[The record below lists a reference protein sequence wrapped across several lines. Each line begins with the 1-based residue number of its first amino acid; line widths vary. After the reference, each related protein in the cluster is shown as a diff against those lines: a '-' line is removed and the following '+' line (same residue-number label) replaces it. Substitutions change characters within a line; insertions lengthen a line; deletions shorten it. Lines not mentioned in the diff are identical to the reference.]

1 MVPVKLRVPVPVIF
15 AVDVRSFVIEILPSF
30 IIAALFVK
38 SPVLI
43 VPAFESVPL
52 FIKDVVWIFPPF
64 IIAVLFVKSPAVM
77 LPEFASVPLL
87 IKESVLISPPAPIVS
102 SEPVAFKFTD
112 FKLIAEI
119 SLVRFGYGEAPP
131 GIIAFMFFAGIPL
144 VQFKILFQSLSP
156 AEPVQLVFS
165 DCCV

>member
-15 AVDVRSFVIEILPSF
+15 AVDVRFFVIEILPSF
-30 IIAALFVK
+30 IIAVLFVK
-38 SPVLI
+38 SSVLI
-43 VPAFESVPL
+43 VPVFESVPL
-52 FIKDVVWIFPPF
+52 FIKDVVWIFPP
-64 IIAVLFVKSPAVM
+64 
-77 LPEFASVPLL
+77 VPM
-87 IKESVLISPPAPIVS
+87 VS
-102 SEPVAFKFTD
+102 SESVAFKFTD
-112 FKLIAEI
+112 FNAATDI
-119 SLVRFGYGEAPP
+119 SLVMFGYGEAPP

>member
-1 MVPVKLRVPVPVIF
+1 MVPVKSRVPVPVIF
-15 AVDVRSFVIEILPSF
+15 AVDVRSFVIEILPAF
-30 IIAALFVK
+30 IIAVLFVK

-43 VPAFESVPL
+43 VPVFESVPS
-52 FIKDVVWIFPPF
+52 FINEPVWIFPP
-64 IIAVLFVKSPAVM
+64 
-77 LPEFASVPLL
+77 
-87 IKESVLISPPAPIVS
+87 APMVS

-112 FKLIAEI
+112 FNATADI

>member
-15 AVDVRSFVIEILPSF
+15 AVDVRFFVIEILPSF
-30 IIAALFVK
+30 IIAVLFVK

-52 FIKDVVWIFPPF
+52 FIKDVVWIFPP
-64 IIAVLFVKSPAVM
+64 
-77 LPEFASVPLL
+77 VPM
-87 IKESVLISPPAPIVS
+87 VS
-102 SEPVAFKFTD
+102 SESVAFKFTD
-112 FKLIAEI
+112 FNATADI

>member
-1 MVPVKLRVPVPVIF
+1 MVPVKRRVPVPVIF

-43 VPAFESVPL
+43 VPAFESVPS
-52 FIKDVVWIFPPF
+52 FINEPVWIFPP
-64 IIAVLFVKSPAVM
+64 
-77 LPEFASVPLL
+77 VPM
-87 IKESVLISPPAPIVS
+87 VS
-102 SEPVAFKFTD
+102 SESVAFKFTD
-112 FKLIAEI
+112 FNATADI
-119 SLVRFGYGEAPP
+119 SLVRFGYREAPP

>member
-1 MVPVKLRVPVPVIF
+1 MVPVKSRVPVPVIF
-15 AVDVRSFVIEILPSF
+15 AVDVRSFVIEIVPSF
-30 IIAALFVK
+30 IIAVLFVK

-52 FIKDVVWIFPPF
+52 FIKDVDWIVSAFESVPLFIKDVDWIFPP
-64 IIAVLFVKSPAVM
+64 
-77 LPEFASVPLL
+77 VPM
-87 IKESVLISPPAPIVS
+87 VS
-102 SEPVAFKFTD
+102 SESVAFKFTD
-112 FKLIAEI
+112 FNATADI